1 MNNEQSF
8 KYEMNQCGYD
18 VDNAKSDNEQQVIN
32 VAKCMWRSQQ
42 NRLDD
47 AERRAATAEWLA
59 RKFRLAQE
67 RPAQQGR
74 YDQPE
79 ASDA

>member
-1 MNNEQSF
+1 MAETTNIVWPKPGDQVN
-8 KYEMNQCGYD
+8 KNADVIYECI
-18 VDNAKSDNEQQVIN
+18 EII
-32 VAKCMWRSQQ
+32 